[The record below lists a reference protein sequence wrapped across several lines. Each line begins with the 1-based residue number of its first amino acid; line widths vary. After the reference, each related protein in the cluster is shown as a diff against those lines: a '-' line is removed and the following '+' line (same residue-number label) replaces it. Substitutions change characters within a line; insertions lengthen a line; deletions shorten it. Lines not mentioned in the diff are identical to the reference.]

1 MKVEIKQNEWDN
13 WVGYFNNRIIAH
25 FVTTISDTQ
34 MEKARKWKELMTT
47 RVEIYPNRVGGTG
60 AKGKYALAIDGCFV
74 DAYETKLSAVHAAS
88 NWVMN
93 KIN

>member
-1 MKVEIKQNEWDN
+1 
-13 WVGYFNNRIIAH
+13 
-25 FVTTISDTQ
+25 
-34 MEKARKWKELMTT
+34 MTT